1 MHHGG
6 ATAGFV
12 LRGCAAADN
21 LLVLDAAFS
30 GVKTGFC
37 TYKYEHYRVQTK
49 PRHRQK
55 HPIRGTL
62 AGMSVSR
69 RRTLWTA
76 TTLTLGML
84 LSMLLVGWL
93 TWRQALISESEI
105 FQRQLAV
112 RAQSLTQRVD
122 RYRTLPEVLALDA
135 ELRAA
140 LQRPLSSHDVDVLNR
155 KLERANGASQSST
168 LTLINR
174 AGIAVAASN
183 WREPRSNVGEDY
195 NYRPYV
201 QDALARGSGRFYG
214 IGTTTGKP
222 GYFLSQAIYDEEGTT
237 IGLIAIKIA
246 LQELER
252 QWPSNTDMVVV
263 SDEHGIIFLTSRE
276 AWRYRLLAPLTP
288 QAEAK
293 LAATRQYQSETLSP
307 LDFSI
312 SKTLD
317 NGSRLVNI
325 ADPELP
331 GHMLLQ
337 SIDLPNSPSWRMHLL
352 HDTSSSATTSW
363 WAASAAGGL
372 WLAGSLLV
380 LFVRQ
385 RQRLTRLRLRSRQ
398 ELETVLK
405 QHAQELRTAQDG
417 IVQAAQQADTG
428 LSRSLEHLPQGVV
441 IIDAH
446 LNLVAWNSRYLE
458 LFRYPPELVRVGAPI
473 EDLLRYNARRGLLG
487 KAPME
492 EAIQRRLGHLRSGKP
507 HLHESEKGD
516 GTVLEIR
523 GNPLPDGG
531 FVTSYADITSY
542 KNAARELRSLADALE
557 QRVAERT
564 RDLEAARQE
573 AEQANR
579 YKTRFVNAAVH
590 DLLQP
595 LNAAR
600 MFASL
605 LSSHVHDEAGRH
617 VADNIEAALASQD
630 AILTSM
636 LDIARME
643 SGQLETHVRDFAL
656 DSLLHVVHNN
666 FAMLA
671 ESEGLQLRTR
681 ASRYV
686 VRSDEALLR
695 RILQNFVSNA
705 IRYSRK
711 GRILVGCRRVGAS
724 VRIEVHDQGPGIPAA
739 LQREIF
745 EEFRRLDEGHADD
758 RGTGLG
764 LAIVER
770 LGKLLGHEIGLRS
783 TLGKG
788 SVFWVLVPLGDPH
801 ALQTTVHPSTPTRED
816 DAPLQGGVAW
826 YIDDD
831 PQTCAATRALLERWG
846 CQVPYAGGPHEA
858 LALAQPQAAPQ
869 LVLLDVHLGNDL
881 YGPDLYAQLCERWG
895 QTPPVILVTAERDAS
910 LRRQAAERGWGF
922 LAKPVRPPALRALM
936 SQTLLRIR
944 ED

>member
-1 MHHGG
+1 M
-6 ATAGFV
+6 
-12 LRGCAAADN
+12 
-21 LLVLDAAFS
+21 LVRL
-30 GVKTGFC
+30 
-37 TYKYEHYRVQTK
+37 
-49 PRHRQK
+49 
-55 HPIRGTL
+55 
-62 AGMSVSR
+62 R
-69 RRTLWTA
+69 RRPVWTV
-76 TTLTLGML
+76 LTLVAGTL
-84 LSMLLVGWL
+84 LSMATVGWF
-93 TWRQALISESEI
+93 TWRHVLYSESED

-112 RAQSLTQRVD
+112 RAQGLTQRVD
-122 RYRTLPEVLALDA
+122 RFRTLPEVLSLDN

-140 LQRPLSSHDVDVLNR
+140 LQGPMTAADVQRINH
-155 KLERANGASQSST
+155 KLERANGATRSST
-168 LTLINR
+168 LTLINHN
-174 AGIAVAASN
+174 GIAVAASN
-183 WREPRSNVGEDY
+183 WQSERSNVGEDY
-195 NYRPYV
+195 SYRPYV
-201 QDALARGSGRFYG
+201 QDALTYGSGRFYG
-214 IGTTTGKP
+214 IGSTTGVP
-222 GYFLSQAIYDEEGTT
+222 GYFLSQAIFDDNDQV

-252 QWPSNTDMVVV
+252 QWPRTSDVVVV
-263 SDEHGIIFLTSRE
+263 SDDYGVIFLTSR
-276 AWRYRLLAPLTP
+276 APWRYRLLHPLAPEVAHRLTDSRQYQGEPLTP
-288 QAEAK
+288 LRYK
-293 LAATRQYQSETLSP
+293 VRKHLR
-307 LDFSI
+307 
-312 SKTLD
+312 

-325 ADPELP
+325 DDAQMPRN
-331 GHMLLQ
+331 MLLQ
-337 SIDLPNSPSWRMHLL
+337 SVPLPNSNWQMHLL
-352 HDTSSSATTSW
+352 HDTSSSAATSW
-363 WAASAAGGL
+363 WAALAAGGI
-372 WLAGSLLV
+372 WLAGCLLV

-385 RQRLTRLRLRSRQ
+385 RQRITRLRLRSRQ
-398 ELETVLK
+398 ELETVLQ

-441 IIDAH
+441 IIDAQ

-473 EDLLRYNARRGLLG
+473 EALLRYNAKRGLLG
-487 KAPME
+487 TSPIE

-564 RDLEAARQE
+564 QDLDAARLE

-600 MFASL
+600 MFTSL
-605 LSSHVHDEAGRH
+605 LPGHVHDEAGRH
-617 VADNIEAALASQD
+617 VADSIDAALASQD
-630 AILTSM
+630 AILNSL

-656 DSLLHVVHNN
+656 DSLLAVVHNN
-666 FAMLA
+666 FGMLA
-671 ESEGLQLRTR
+671 DSEGLQLRTR
-681 ASRYV
+681 SSHLV

-705 IRYSRK
+705 IRYTRQ
-711 GRILVGCRRVGAS
+711 GRILVGCRRADAC
-724 VRIEVHDQGPGIPAA
+724 VRIEVHDQGPGIPES

-770 LGKLLGHEIGLRS
+770 LGKLLGHRIGLRS
-783 TLGKG
+783 VLGRG
-788 SVFWVLVPLGDPH
+788 SVFWVEIPIGQVA
-801 ALQTTVHPSTPTRED
+801 ALEPAVQPSAPTRQD
-816 DAPLQGGVAW
+816 DAPLQGGSAW

-846 CQVPYAGGPHEA
+846 CAVPYAGGPHEA
-858 LALAQPQAAPQ
+858 LALATLQQVPQ
-869 LVLLDVHLGNDL
+869 LVLLDVHLGANL
-881 YGPDLYAQLCERWG
+881 YGPDVYAQLCERW
-895 QTPPVILVTAERDAS
+895 QQSPPVILVTAERDAS
-910 LRRQAAERGWGF
+910 LRRTAAERGWGF

-944 ED
+944 EG

>member
-1 MHHGG
+1 MF
-6 ATAGFV
+6 AQ
-12 LRGCAAADN
+12 L
-21 LLVLDAAFS
+21 
-30 GVKTGFC
+30 
-37 TYKYEHYRVQTK
+37 
-49 PRHRQK
+49 
-55 HPIRGTL
+55 
-62 AGMSVSR
+62 R
-69 RRTLWTA
+69 RRPVWTVVILIA
-76 TTLTLGML
+76 GML
-84 LSMLLVGWL
+84 LSMLVVGWL
-93 TWRQALISESEI
+93 TWQQALHSESEV
-105 FQRQLAV
+105 FQRQLNL
-112 RAQSLTQRVD
+112 RAQTLTQRVD
-122 RYRTLPEVLALDA
+122 RYRTLPEVLSLDT

-140 LQRPLSSHDVDVLNR
+140 LQQPLTSHDVDYLNR

-174 AGIAVAASN
+174 QGIAVAASN

-195 NYRPYV
+195 SYRPYV
-201 QDALARGSGRFYG
+201 QDALARGTGRFYG
-214 IGTTTGKP
+214 IGTTTGLP
-222 GYFLSQAIYDEEGTT
+222 GYFLSQAIYDDSGQA

-252 QWPSNTDMVVV
+252 QWPRTTDIVVV
-263 SDEHGIIFLTSRE
+263 SDAYGVIFLTSR
-276 AWRYRLLAPLTP
+276 ASWRYRLLHPLTR
-288 QAEAK
+288 EAK
-293 LAATRQYQSETLSP
+293 ARLAATRQYQQEALKP
-307 LDFSI
+307 LQYTER
-312 SKTLD
+312 KPLK
-317 NGSRLVNI
+317 NGSRLVRVD
-325 ADPELP
+325 DPELP
-331 GHMLLQ
+331 RRMLLQ
-337 SIDLPNSPSWRMHLL
+337 SVALPNSQWKMHLL

-363 WAASAAGGL
+363 WAAIAAGGL
-372 WLAGSLLV
+372 WLAGGLLV

-441 IIDAH
+441 IIDAN

-458 LFRYPPELVRVGAPI
+458 LFRYPQELVRVGAPI
-473 EDLLRYNARRGLLG
+473 EALLRYNAKRGLLG
-487 KAPME
+487 SAPME
-492 EAIQRRLGHLRSGKP
+492 EAIQRRLNHLRSGKP

-557 QRVAERT
+557 KRIAERT
-564 RDLEAARQE
+564 RDLEVARLE
-573 AEQANR
+573 AEQANK

-600 MFASL
+600 MFTSL
-605 LSSHVHDEAGRH
+605 LPSHVHDDAGRH
-617 VADNIEAALASQD
+617 VADSIDAALASQD

-643 SGQLETHVRDFAL
+643 SGKVETHVRDFAL

-671 ESEGLQLRTR
+671 ESEGLKLRTR
-681 ASRYV
+681 AGSYV

-705 IRYSRK
+705 IRYTRK
-711 GRILVGCRRVGAS
+711 GQILVGCRRMGQH
-724 VRIEVHDQGPGIPAA
+724 VRIEVHDQGPGIPES
-739 LQREIF
+739 LQKEIF

-770 LGKLLGHEIGLRS
+770 LGKLLGHEVGLHS

-788 SVFWVLVPLGDPH
+788 SVFWVKVPLGDAK
-801 ALQTTVHPSTPTRED
+801 ALQPAVRPSAPTRQD

-831 PQTCAATRALLERWG
+831 PQTCSATRALLERWG
-846 CQVPYAGGPHEA
+846 CEVPYAGGPHDA
-858 LALAQPQAAPQ
+858 LAIANAHDVPQ
-869 LVLLDVHLGNDL
+869 LLLLDVHLGNDL
-881 YGPDLYAQLCERWG
+881 YGPELYNRLCEQWG